1 MINQNT
7 LLTFLPNHLFWDI
20 DVNKLSIKSDKN
32 TIIPRML
39 FSTTKDSFETE
50 ITILEKM
57 YSKDEIIESL
67 IHTKERI
74 SNEVCRLVADRYTI
88 KPFKRYSI

>member
-20 DVNKLSIKSDKN
+20 DVNKLSIKGDKN

-57 YSKDEIIESL
+57 YSTDEIIESL
-67 IHTKERI
+67 THTKERI